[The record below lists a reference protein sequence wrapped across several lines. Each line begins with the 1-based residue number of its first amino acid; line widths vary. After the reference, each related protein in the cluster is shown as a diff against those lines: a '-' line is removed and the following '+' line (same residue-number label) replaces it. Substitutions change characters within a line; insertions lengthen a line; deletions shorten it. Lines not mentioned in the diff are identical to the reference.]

1 MQRRRASPDERVLQ
15 VAGQLFLRYG
25 FEKTTMDDIA
35 REAGVAKATLYR
47 YWPSKEA
54 LFESLLYREI
64 REVNRAFLA
73 RIEADPQGGT
83 IGRII
88 YHAFAATYDRP
99 FLRALMTTES
109 RTLGAYLRRHSP
121 DLSHWQFRLDRQLV
135 EALQQAGVLRDDI
148 EPGLLTYLL
157 SVVSLGLASAAE
169 FIAPEYT
176 PPVEALTEGIAEM
189 VERAFAPP
197 GGGHSARGKDV
208 LRQFLDVVDESLAEL
223 ERATRRK
230 RLEGGAV

>member
-73 RIEADPQGGT
+73 RIEADPQGGRSAGSST
-83 IGRII
+83 TRSRRP
-88 YHAFAATYDRP
+88 TTDRSCVP
-99 FLRALMTTES
+99 S
-109 RTLGAYLRRHSP
+109 
-121 DLSHWQFRLDRQLV
+121 
-135 EALQQAGVLRDDI
+135 
-148 EPGLLTYLL
+148 
-157 SVVSLGLASAAE
+157 
-169 FIAPEYT
+169 
-176 PPVEALTEGIAEM
+176 
-189 VERAFAPP
+189 
-197 GGGHSARGKDV
+197 
-208 LRQFLDVVDESLAEL
+208 
-223 ERATRRK
+223 
-230 RLEGGAV
+230 